1 MACVPDPNSNMKG
14 DDHALLASKQAR
26 QVTDAPGSRE
36 PGDIFWR
43 CNSPLFVFLLAA
55 LFGR

>member
-1 MACVPDPNSNMKG
+1 MINTNMKG
-14 DDHALLASKQAR
+14 DDHALLANQQAR
-26 QVTDAPGSRE
+26 QVIDAPGSKE

-43 CNSPLFVFLLAA
+43 CNSPLFVFILAA